1 MPEQGIS
8 FLKKIWW
15 AGLVTRDHPCPAAR
29 MIRIPAGASLY
40 DKEHTIMPELKEISI
55 EKEIDARGSFCP
67 GPLMEL
73 IRGMKALPVG
83 GTLAVLSSDPGSAK
97 DIPAWIQKARHEYLG
112 AFPEQGYTRFVARK
126 AH

>member
-1 MPEQGIS
+1 MPEQ
-8 FLKKIWW
+8 
-15 AGLVTRDHPCPAAR
+15 T
-29 MIRIPAGASLY
+29 
-40 DKEHTIMPELKEISI
+40 EIAVD
-55 EKEIDARGSFCP
+55 KEIDARGSFCP

-97 DIPAWIQKARHEYLG
+97 DIPAWIQKARHEFLG
-112 AFPEQGYTRFVARK
+112 AFPQDGYTRFVARK